1 MKSELIISTVLL
13 LLLVLLL
20 NPWGFLMPS
29 PIDMMLLVLFLL
41 LFSLFAVFLF
51 RETAR
56 DERESLHRYIAARAA
71 FLLGAAVLVIGILQ
85 QSLSHNL
92 DPWLV
97 VSLAAM
103 ILGKIVGLLYGKM
116 KY

>member
-1 MKSELIISTVLL
+1 MKSELIISAVLL

-20 NPWGFLMPS
+20 NPMDFLMPT
-29 PIDMMLLVLFLL
+29 PIDMMLLVIFLL
-41 LFSLFAVFLF
+41 FFSLFALFMF
-51 RETAR
+51 RENPK
-56 DERESLHRYIAARAA
+56 DEREGLHRYIAARAA
-71 FLLGAAVLVIGILQ
+71 FLLGAAVLVIGIFL

-97 VSLAAM
+97 VALATM
-103 ILGKIVGLLYGKM
+103 ILGKMTGLLFGKM